1 MENSQ
6 EHCVL
11 FHSVNR
17 NVMIIF
23 LLVFAFRQKVI
34 FYNICDNKLSSFRKK
49 SKISQS
55 SFVRLKEYHVQH
67 INVCWVFFYCLL
79 CPKNKKNWTQYP
91 ANNTWNTISS
101 NQQYMEHNTQ
111 QPTIHGTQYPTNNNT
126 WNTIPRRQQYM
137 EHNTPQTTIH
147 GTQYP
152 SNNNHD
158 YNKPVNNNTWN
169 TIPRNQQYMEHNTQQ
184 TTIHGT
190 QYPAKNNTCMEHI
203 SQKTT
208 IPGTQYQANNNAW
221 NTFPRKQQFMEYN
234 TPQTTIMI
242 SLYQ

>member
-1 MENSQ
+1 MEGPLKSKTSMENSQ

-11 FHSVNR
+11 LHSVNR

-79 CPKNKKNWTQYP
+79 CPKNKKT
-91 ANNTWNTISS
+91 
-101 NQQYMEHNTQ
+101 EHNTQ
-111 QPTIHGTQYPTNNNT
+111 QTIHGTQYPATNNT
-126 WNTIPRRQQYM
+126 WNTIP
-137 EHNTPQTTIH
+137 
-147 GTQYP
+147 
-152 SNNNHD
+152 S
-158 YNKPVNNNTWN
+158 
-169 TIPRNQQYMEHNTQQ
+169 NQQYMEHNTQQ

-190 QYPAKNNTCMEHI
+190 QYPADNNT
-203 SQKTT
+203 
-208 IPGTQYQANNNAW
+208 W
-221 NTFPRKQQFMEYN
+221 NTIPRKQQYMEHN

-242 SLYQ
+242 TLNQ